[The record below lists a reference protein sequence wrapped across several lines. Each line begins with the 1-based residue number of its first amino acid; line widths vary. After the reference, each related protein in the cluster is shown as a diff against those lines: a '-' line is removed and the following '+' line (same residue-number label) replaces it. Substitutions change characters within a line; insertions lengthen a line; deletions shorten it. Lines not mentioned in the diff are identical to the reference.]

1 MSKKVLFVILC
12 AVLNKRMFSIPESVY
27 SKI

>member
-1 MSKKVLFVILC
+1 MSRGALLVILR
-12 AVLNKRMFSIPESVY
+12 AVLKKRMFSIPESVY